1 MAGDKSR
8 RPAGFFAARRLN
20 DARRDSPFHPRNE
33 SRDTIC
39 WMMKAW
45 EVTAITNFIAAGEAF
60 LAAGFLLG
68 RTPFSASA
76 AFFWALAV
84 LFLAAGFLFGGLDH
98 GFFEPKGNTRSR
110 MIMQKA
116 TWICAGIVTFF
127 TLLTALYQFAPLE
140 WRLPILFLG
149 LVQLLA
155 FCFFAIRTRDFR
167 VVIVNYAPILLI
179 LLVLNLFGL
188 VSGSGSWF
196 FIIGI
201 LISIAASVLQA
212 MGVDKFSPLD
222 RNGLYHVVLMAAVA
236 FLFIGG
242 LGL

>member
-1 MAGDKSR
+1 
-8 RPAGFFAARRLN
+8 
-20 DARRDSPFHPRNE
+20 
-33 SRDTIC
+33 
-39 WMMKAW
+39 MKAL
-45 EVTAITNFIAAGEAF
+45 EVTAMTNFIAAGEAF
-60 LAAGFLLG
+60 FAAGFLLG
-68 RTPFSASA
+68 RTPFGASA
-76 AFFWALAV
+76 AFFWGLTI

-98 GFFEPKGNTRSR
+98 GFFEAKGNTRGR
-110 MIMQKA
+110 MIMQKV
-116 TWICAGIVTFF
+116 TWICAGIMTFF

-140 WRLPILFLG
+140 WHLPVILLG

-155 FCFFAIRTRDFR
+155 FCFFAIRTHHFR

-179 LLVLNLFGL
+179 LLVLNIIGL
-188 VSGSGSWF
+188 PSGSGSGF
-196 FIIGI
+196 IIIGI

-212 MGVDKFSPLD
+212 LGVDRFSPFD